1 MNEKLQE
8 LTNKIYQEGLEKGKK
23 EAEEIVLSA
32 KAEAN
37 QILDSARKE
46 AIKIT
51 EDAAKEADVLRKNTE
66 SELQMS
72 SKQAITSVKQKIADI
87 LVDETV
93 NEASSAAFKDIE
105 FVKSLMLKM
114 AENWDKIEPEGKDVL
129 FFLSDKEQ
137 KELEAFLRAKV
148 SAKIKVG
155 LEIDFEEGIKSGFKL
170 GPKDGSYKLSFT
182 DKDFSHF
189 FKTFL
194 RPRIR
199 KYFVES

>member
-8 LTNKIYQEGLEKGKK
+8 LTNKIYQEGLEKGKNK
-23 EAEEIVLSA
+23 AEEIVLSA
-32 KAEAN
+32 KSEAE
-37 QILDSARKE
+37 QILISAGKE
-46 AIKIT
+46 AILIK
-51 EDAAKEADVLRKNTE
+51 ENAAKEAELLRKNTE
-66 SELQMS
+66 SELKMS
-72 SKQAITSVKQKIADI
+72 SKQAFAAVKQKIADI

-93 NEASSAAFKDIE
+93 NESAADAFKDLE

-114 AENWDKIEPEGKDVL
+114 AENWDKIETEGKDVM

-137 KELEAFLRAKV
+137 KELESFLK
-148 SAKIKVG
+148 AKIVTKIKGG
-155 LEIDFEEGIKSGFKL
+155 LEIDFEEGIKSGFKI

-199 KYFVES
+199 KFFIES